1 MAVTASSDLGLG
13 TFYFVNSETGQDIGP
28 VDTCNNACFNPSTSV
43 NIRVE
48 TFGNDVQSVKLTL
61 EGPIKYTNIENA
73 APYTLI
79 MSLNGEMMGQVLSS
93 GSYTVYAQA
102 FSAPQASG
110 VASEVESVN
119 FSISALRK

>member
-1 MAVTASSDLGLG
+1 MAVTSSSDLGIG

-28 VDTCNNACFNPSTSV
+28 VDTCNACFNPSTSV

-48 TFGNDVQSVKLTL
+48 AFGNDVQSVKLML

-73 APYTLI
+73 ALYTLI
-79 MSLNGEMMGQVLSS
+79 TSLNGEMMGQVLSS
-93 GSYTVYAQA
+93 GSYTVSAQA

-110 VASEVESVN
+110 VASQIESVN
-119 FSISALRK
+119 FRISALRK